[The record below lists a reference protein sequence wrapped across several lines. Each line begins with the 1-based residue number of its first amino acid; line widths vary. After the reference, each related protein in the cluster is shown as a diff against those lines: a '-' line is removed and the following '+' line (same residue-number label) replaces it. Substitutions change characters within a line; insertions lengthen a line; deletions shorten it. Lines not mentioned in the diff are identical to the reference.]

1 MIIRT
6 TTEHTMKLKQKRQI
20 ALTHFVNTIYTL
32 DDHFQKHI
40 SHILSIEAL
49 DLSDEKQP
57 FVSTI
62 EHVYYSI
69 FNITYAFAK
78 SHSHL
83 IDMLKFAIE
92 FNEKHK
98 LEYSQEF
105 LDTLKARIDFM
116 NTNGIFGKSFNKP
129 ILDAGKY
136 GLRSAITTLDD
147 YLAYAATFKAEA
159 SSLIDLSLFD
169 YRFFLY
175 DPLYIKAHTTLQ
187 RMDMT
192 RFEDLKKHT
201 EKFNEARA
209 YLKEI
214 DDSDFGI
221 SDKSVDD
228 FYPSEA
234 RLRYLNKT
242 EIDRRTDEQMRRFHR
257 QSDGTQAAQQR
268 ELAEMFEYIEG
279 YCFRNFLADEWM
291 NGRVKPAFF
300 ELDKR
305 GDIQYGRIIYYLTD
319 LINEAADSDS
329 IYRHYKISGQ
339 RMLDIQTF
347 SYFII
352 RVAEMET

>member
-1 MIIRT
+1 
-6 TTEHTMKLKQKRQI
+6 MKLKQKRQI
-20 ALTHFVNTIYTL
+20 ALTHFINTIYTL

-40 SHILSIEAL
+40 NHILSIEAL
-49 DLSDEKQP
+49 DLSDENQP
-57 FVSTI
+57 FISTI

-78 SHSHL
+78 AHSHL
-83 IDMLKFAIE
+83 VDMLKFAIE
-92 FNEKHK
+92 FNDKYK

-116 NTNGIFGKSFNKP
+116 NANGIFGKTFNKP
-129 ILDAGKY
+129 ILDVDVRAH
-136 GLRSAITTLDD
+136 GLRSAITSLDD
-147 YLAYAATFKAEA
+147 YLAFAATFKAEA

-175 DPLYIKAHTTLQ
+175 DPLYIKAHSTLQ

-201 EKFNEARA
+201 EKFNEARK

-214 DDSDFGI
+214 EDSDFGI

-242 EIDRRTDEQMRRFHR
+242 EIDRRTHEQIRRFNR

-268 ELAEMFEYIEG
+268 ELAEMFEHIEA
-279 YCFRNFLADEWM
+279 YYLRNFLDDEWM
-291 NGRVKPAFF
+291 NIEIRPAFF
-300 ELDKR
+300 ELDNR
-305 GDIQYGRIIYYLTD
+305 GDIKYGSIIYHLTQ
-319 LINEAADSDS
+319 LINEAADTDS
-329 IYRHYKISGQ
+329 TRRHYKISGQ
-339 RMLDIQTF
+339 QMLEIQRF

-352 RVAEMET
+352 RVAEMEL